1 MVFAGWS
8 DAKCSLAPATQ
19 RPAGFE
25 PDELQ
30 PLIHHYTKQPN
41 VRGQHGE
48 AAQTGNGKILGVFRG
63 IPGPARELV
72 DEKIALLKEA
82 GIDGVYTVG
91 NTSEPLCQI
100 PVGLNRFGMIQLSG
114 LNPVAAAVEVGIEV
128 DSIAES
134 GLIDFEQLMPVWQL
148 PDK

>member
-8 DAKCSLAPATQ
+8 DAKCSLTPATQ

-41 VRGQHGE
+41 VRGQHG
-48 AAQTGNGKILGVFRG
+48 
-63 IPGPARELV
+63 
-72 DEKIALLKEA
+72 
-82 GIDGVYTVG
+82 
-91 NTSEPLCQI
+91 
-100 PVGLNRFGMIQLSG
+100 
-114 LNPVAAAVEVGIEV
+114 AAAVEAGIEV

-134 GLIDFEQLMPVWQL
+134 GLIDFEQLIPIWQL